1 MARVLLVD
9 DESALRSA
17 LRQYLEFSGFEVDDI
32 DNADDALASMR
43 ANPPD
48 IVISDVLM
56 PARDGLSLC
65 REIRSDPELARLPFL
80 FITARSMR
88 SELYDEMMRL
98 GDGCIIKPFEPEALV
113 ATIDR
118 VISVREPGDRGR

>member
-32 DNADDALASMR
+32 DNADDALAGMR
-43 ANPPD
+43 ANAPD

-65 REIRSDPELARLPFL
+65 REVRSDPALANIPFL

-88 SELYDEMMRL
+88 TELYDEMMRL
-98 GDGCIIKPFEPEALV
+98 GDGCVVKPFEPDALV

-118 VISVREPGDRGR
+118 VLSVRGRGEGRR